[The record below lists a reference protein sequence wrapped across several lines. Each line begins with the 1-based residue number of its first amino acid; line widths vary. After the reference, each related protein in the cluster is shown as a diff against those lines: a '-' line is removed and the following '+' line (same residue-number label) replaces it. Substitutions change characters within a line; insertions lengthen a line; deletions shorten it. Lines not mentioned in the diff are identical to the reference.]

1 MITPL
6 ATLNSDK
13 VLVRIYVSQ
22 PQQRSEIIWTAFF
35 VRLVFGVLLTGLL
48 VLSTVM
54 QFIQHDTAT
63 ERFVFLVL
71 FLGLIACPFT
81 LGRVIFEA
89 EVLAK
94 IAIWVANGIVI
105 VSALTRIFMV
115 WLDLS
120 LESFAIVNVATTS
133 VTSFAIFLAAIF
145 TGYMPRFKWPS
156 WKLCKTI
163 ILKCWPLCLSSLVTI
178 AHFKIDIVMVR
189 SIAGYEESGFY
200 SIALRISEFIYF
212 LPVAVTATFFPSL
225 VASAQSLSNEKFRQY
240 RYMFFQVITFLA
252 YLCIVGGLL
261 FSQWVIVGLYGK
273 TYQPSV
279 YIFMI
284 HILSCIFVFQ
294 NNVKW
299 MYLVQSGWLWTGFLM
314 VFGGLIINVILNAML
329 IPHLGAIG
337 AALASLVSYSFTG
350 LWSSLLFAHT
360 REMGQQQLRAI
371 LHPKFGVSE

>member
-105 VSALTRIFMV
+105 VSA
-115 WLDLS
+115 
-120 LESFAIVNVATTS
+120 
-133 VTSFAIFLAAIF
+133 
-145 TGYMPRFKWPS
+145 
-156 WKLCKTI
+156 
-163 ILKCWPLCLSSLVTI
+163 
-178 AHFKIDIVMVR
+178 
-189 SIAGYEESGFY
+189 
-200 SIALRISEFIYF
+200 
-212 LPVAVTATFFPSL
+212 
-225 VASAQSLSNEKFRQY
+225 
-240 RYMFFQVITFLA
+240 
-252 YLCIVGGLL
+252 
-261 FSQWVIVGLYGK
+261 
-273 TYQPSV
+273 
-279 YIFMI
+279 
-284 HILSCIFVFQ
+284 
-294 NNVKW
+294 
-299 MYLVQSGWLWTGFLM
+299 
-314 VFGGLIINVILNAML
+314 
-329 IPHLGAIG
+329 
-337 AALASLVSYSFTG
+337 
-350 LWSSLLFAHT
+350 
-360 REMGQQQLRAI
+360 
-371 LHPKFGVSE
+371 